1 MTALITYSVHIDTAR
16 TGLFAAPIDD
26 VTSYVTSAR
35 FMHGMQNA
43 YEEVSPPA
51 MGGFELINHDGRFD
65 VENPSALYYDKLLRG
80 TLVRVRATH
89 NGVTT
94 QLYVGR
100 IRQVM
105 PTLGEGRAKRVSLIC
120 ECPMNALLQAEYKP
134 ALQESVTADVAIAPI
149 FDTAVITYP
158 YAGTFWLLGI
168 AGHSELGTTTTLYD
182 HDVTD
187 FDTGVTIFEFVGDNL
202 GGEGGLAAQTFIR
215 DYVAAEMGGRFFF
228 DARDGK
234 FKFHNRHR
242 DILNMTVA
250 AVMARQEAERVEP
263 VYADDVFNKVTIH
276 YRPRDIG
283 AVGSVLWSQANV
295 PFALAEGVTR
305 KFTGRYRDP
314 DNPSARVG
322 GMDFIEPLPGLD
334 LIVNVRED
342 ASGSDQTHRVNMSVI
357 FGASSADISVTN
369 SWDRTLYV
377 QTLQVRGTPLT
388 IYDKQYVTAVNG
400 ESIGMNGLIEETRQ
414 LNALADAEL
423 AQSYANM
430 LVERFGTPVTRVGRL
445 TFDANKSPDFAAK
458 ALFRSIGDQIQ
469 LIDNPTRNYT
479 LIGEEHEIMGGANPD
494 VPATHLATWVLQ
506 PRNDRYN
513 YWLLGVQGFSE
524 LGTTTRLAL

>member
-26 VTSYVTSAR
+26 VTTYVSSAR

-51 MGGFELINHDGRFD
+51 MGGFDLINHDGRFD
-65 VENPSALYYDKLLRG
+65 VENPAALYYDKLLRG
-80 TLVRVRATH
+80 TLVRVRAIH

-94 QLYVGR
+94 QLYVGS

-105 PTLGEGRAKRVSLIC
+105 PSLGEGREKRVSLIC

-134 ALQESVTADVAIAPI
+134 ALQESVTADVAIQPI

-158 YAGTFWLLGI
+158 YAGTFWLLGV
-168 AGHSELGTTTTLYD
+168 AGHSELGVTTTLYD

-215 DYVAAEMGGRFFF
+215 DYVAAELGGRFFF
-228 DARDGK
+228 DARAGK

-242 DILNMTVA
+242 DLLNMTIA
-250 AVMARQEAERVEP
+250 ATFNRQDAERIEP
-263 VYADDVFNKVTIH
+263 VYGDDVYNKVTIH
-276 YRPRDIG
+276 FRPRDVG
-283 AVGSVLWSQANV
+283 AAATVLWSQTNL
-295 PFALAEGVTR
+295 PISLGEFATR
-305 KFTGRYRDP
+305 KITARYRDP

-322 GMDFIEPLPGLD
+322 GSDFIEPTPGLD
-334 LIVNVRED
+334 LVVNVRED

-357 FGASSADISVTN
+357 FGASSADISITN
-369 SWDRTLYV
+369 TWDRTLYV

-400 ESIGMNGLIEETRQ
+400 ESIGMNGLIEETYQ
-414 LNALADAEL
+414 LNALSDADL
-423 AQSYANM
+423 AQSYANL
-430 LVERFGTPVTRVGRL
+430 LVERFGTPGTRVARL
-445 TFDANKSPDFAAK
+445 TFDANQSPDFAVK
-458 ALFRSIGDQIQ
+458 ALFRTIGDQIQ
-469 LIDNPTRNYT
+469 LADTPTRNYT
-479 LIGEEHEIMGGANPD
+479 LIGEEHEIIGGANPD
-494 VPATHLATWVLQ
+494 VPAVHLATWVLQ
-506 PRNDRYN
+506 PRDNRYN

-524 LGTTTRLAL
+524 LGATTRLAL

>member
-26 VTSYVTSAR
+26 VTTYVSSAR

-51 MGGFELINHDGRFD
+51 MGGFDLINHDGRFD

-80 TLVRVRATH
+80 TLVRVRANH
-89 NGVTT
+89 NGVTV

-105 PTLGEGRAKRVSLIC
+105 PSLGEGREKRVSLIC

-134 ALQESVTADVAIAPI
+134 ALQESVTADVAIQPI
-149 FDTAVITYP
+149 FDNAVITYP
-158 YAGTFWLLGI
+158 YAGTFWLLGV
-168 AGHSELGTTTTLYD
+168 AGHSELGVTTTLYD

-187 FDTGVTIFEFVGDNL
+187 FDTGVTIFDFVGDNL

-215 DYVAAEMGGRFFF
+215 DYVAAELGGRFFF
-228 DARDGK
+228 DARAGK

-242 DILNMTVA
+242 DILNMTIA
-250 AVMARQEAERVEP
+250 AIMARQAAERIEI
-263 VYADDVFNKVTIH
+263 VYADDVFNKITVH
-276 YRPRDIG
+276 YRPRDVG

-295 PFALAEGVTR
+295 ITLAEGATR
-305 KFTGRYRDP
+305 KITGRYRDP
-314 DNPSARVG
+314 DVPTARVG
-322 GMDFIEPLPGLD
+322 GSDFIVPVPGVD
-334 LIVNVRED
+334 LIVNSRED
-342 ASGSDQTHRVNMSVI
+342 ASGSDQTQRVVVSVV

-369 SWDRTLYV
+369 TWTKTLYV

-388 IYDKQYVTAVNG
+388 VYDKQYVTALNG

-414 LNALADAEL
+414 LNVLSDADA
-423 AQSYANM
+423 AQSYAHM

-458 ALFRSIGDQIQ
+458 ALFRTIGDQIQ
-469 LIDNPTRNYT
+469 LTDNPTRNYT
-479 LIGEEHEIMGGANPD
+479 LIGEEHEIIGGANPD
-494 VPATHLATWVLQ
+494 VPAMHLATWVLQ

-524 LGTTTRLAL
+524 LGATTRLAL